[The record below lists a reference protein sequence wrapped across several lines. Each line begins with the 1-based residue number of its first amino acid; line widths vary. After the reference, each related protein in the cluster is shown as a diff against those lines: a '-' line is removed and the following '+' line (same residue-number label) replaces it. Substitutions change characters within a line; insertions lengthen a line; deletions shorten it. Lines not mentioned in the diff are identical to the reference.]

1 MSEVECPGLPAS
13 WFNAWLAAVG
23 TTVLVPELRLSW
35 TTDADSR
42 AVLCAAGD
50 SDIAGLLAAAWP
62 TSERIADLPIAEN
75 WRGGRTIAP
84 NVPLPAFRERA
95 AVSRGH
101 NDTWALTSTY
111 TDLHVEEAGDGDEIV
126 ARSRLAPAAPGPVGP
141 IHRRLAR
148 VLGRVDEP
156 LVQLKATLEGRARRV
171 SANGLG
177 FDIARITATGD
188 DSDKVVDP
196 VLEVLS
202 FFGMALLP
210 IRGAGTRRRANERA
224 WVQRARQRLWFRD
237 PDDSRRMRLMWPA
250 WRDPLTVQGI
260 DALLDVWDPARTAE
274 WHRFGVHAAWRAV
287 EFFGQG
293 KDTTYGIGSEAL

>member
-35 TTDADSR
+35 TTGADTR
-42 AVLCAAGD
+42 AVLSAAGN
-50 SDIAGLLAAAWP
+50 SDIVGLLAAAWP
-62 TSERIADLPIAEN
+62 TSERISDLPIAEN

-95 AVSRGH
+95 AASRGH
-101 NDTWALTSTY
+101 NDAWALTSTY
-111 TDLHVEEAGDGDEIV
+111 TDLHVEEADGRDEIV

-141 IHRRLAR
+141 IHRRLTR

-188 DSDKVVDP
+188 ASDKMVDP
-196 VLEVLS
+196 ALEVLS

-210 IRGAGTRRRANERA
+210 IRGAGIRRRANERA
-224 WVQRARQRLWFRD
+224 WVPRARQRLWFRH
-237 PDDSRRMRLMWPA
+237 PDDSRRLRLMWPA
-250 WRDPLTVQGI
+250 WSDPLTAQGI
-260 DALLDVWDPARTAE
+260 DAMLDVWDPARSAE
-274 WHRFGVHAAWRAV
+274 GHRFGIHVGWRAV
-287 EFFGQG
+287 EFSGQG

>member
-1 MSEVECPGLPAS
+1 MSELECPGLPAS

-23 TTVLVPELRLSW
+23 TTVLVPEMRLAWS
-35 TTDADSR
+35 DSATPT
-42 AVLCAAGD
+42 AVLSAAGD
-50 SDIAGLLAAAWP
+50 GDVAGLLAAAWP

-84 NVPLPAFRERA
+84 NVPLPVFRERA
-95 AVSRGH
+95 VASRGH
-101 NDTWALTSTY
+101 DDTWALTSTY
-111 TDLHVEEAGDGDEIV
+111 TDLHVEEAGGGEEMV

-141 IHRRLAR
+141 IHRRLTR

-156 LVQLKATLEGRARRV
+156 LVQLMATLEGRARRV

-177 FDIARITATGD
+177 FDIARITATSD
-188 DSDKVVDP
+188 DSDKMVDA

-202 FFGMALLP
+202 FFGVALLP
-210 IRGAGTRRRANERA
+210 IRGAGTRRRANARA
-224 WVQRARQRLWFRD
+224 WTQRARQRLWFRD

-250 WRDPLTVQGI
+250 WRDPLTAQGI
-260 DALLDVWDPARTAE
+260 DAMLDVWDPARPDG
-274 WHRFGVHAAWRAV
+274 WHRFGVHAGWRAV